1 MANKDTVKKPS
12 KSTPRMQRTSV
23 RTEPEVGNS
32 SKKRKKTS
40 AKGVDEERKWCH
52 QCRTVKEPVVD
63 CTKCYSKRYCLPCIT
78 KWYPHVF
85 EEEFVKACP
94 VCCNNCNCKACL
106 RRFSPKGG
114 YTCSEP
120 DKIKHSKQILHKV
133 LPFAT
138 KLNQDQLME
147 KEIEAK
153 VKGVSVS
160 ELHLQDAH
168 CEVDDDI
175 FCDNCG
181 AYSFDFYRSC
191 ACGYDLCLLCC
202 RELRDGQL
210 KRMTIGWKARI
221 DGSIPCP
228 PKDIGG
234 CNDGTLD
241 LKRILSVNWI
251 VNLLEKAQR
260 VYEFNNSYDS
270 PQTCMESDA
279 SYLYSLSAKDIQP
292 QHMEHFKSHWS
303 KGEPIIVNDVLSTSS
318 GLSWE
323 PMVLWRAFRD
333 ITKSGN
339 AYEVE
344 AIHCLDWSEVT
355 VDLSKFCRG
364 YSEAQCTKQGLPLI
378 LKLEDWKPSCLS
390 QGEWPRHF
398 VEFINCLPFKDYTN
412 PHNGYLNVAVK
423 LPDLS
428 SKPDMGPKMDMAYGD
443 SVTKLHYE
451 KSDTVNVL
459 THTKSCVL
467 TSTKLNKTKIV
478 KEKHGDQQETLVCNT
493 GLQRNESQQN
503 AVDPM
508 DGGALWDIFQ
518 RQDVAKLEE
527 YLRNHSAEFRHTD
540 CLSVEQVF
548 HPIHDRT
555 FYLNVEHKRKL
566 KAEFGIEPWTFKQK
580 LGDAVFI
587 PAGCPYQV
595 RNLKSCTKVELN
607 FISPE
612 SLGECIR
619 LQTELRMLPNNHIAK
634 QQKLNIGKMMI
645 YALDHVVSEL
655 SGFIDSNGPTDD
667 LQDQFAKELEI
678 LNGMNMN
685 NHTNGWISD
694 SDSVIPP
701 SVHQLA
707 PIEDSGGD
715 GMDINDYTDGWV
727 CDSESEENS
736 RYIRCVFPSLRPS
749 LNHIVVH
756 QSAATIEDPG
766 TTEEEESVGL
776 WQGNVIGQPG
786 KKILQAVMHHYPET
800 FQGVKIRSKPHW
812 LSILKEL
819 HVFIKSFLETSVDA
833 LSEDHIT
840 SLEEDLSD
848 FESFGFDL
856 SWARKRV
863 NIVKDLKFGNDP
875 LRLELVVLEQSVA
888 FLHKELVEANAR
900 LEKARLDYDRATYA
914 RNKKV
919 DEMAHK
925 FGAEYEDVL
934 NGNLG
939 FGMLPGY

>member
-1 MANKDTVKKPS
+1 MANDRSTKKPA
-12 KSTPRMQRTSV
+12 KSSISSSNNP
-23 RTEPEVGNS
+23 
-32 SKKRKKTS
+32 SKKRKKENS
-40 AKGVDEERKWCH
+40 ASDKVKKTNAVEEPKGCH
-52 QCRTVKEPVVD
+52 QCKKVKDHVVE
-63 CTKCYSKRYCLPCIT
+63 CTKCHSKRYCVACIT
-78 KWYPHVF
+78 KWYPHVS

-94 VCCNNCNCKACL
+94 VCCNYCNCKACL

-114 YTCSEP
+114 YSCSEP

-133 LPFAT
+133 LPFVT
-138 KLNQDQLME
+138 KLNQHQLME

-153 VKGVSVS
+153 LKGVTISD
-160 ELHLQDAH
+160 LQLQDAD

-191 ACGYDLCLLCC
+191 ACGYDLCLSCC

-228 PKDIGG
+228 PKEIGG

-260 VYEFNNSYDS
+260 
-270 PQTCMESDA
+270 
-279 SYLYSLSAKDIQP
+279 
-292 QHMEHFKSHWS
+292 HFQSHWS

-333 ITKSGN
+333 ITKSGSHSH
-339 AYEVE
+339 AYEVK
-344 AIHCLDWSEVT
+344 AINCLDWSEVR
-355 VDLSKFCRG
+355 S
-364 YSEAQCTKQGLPLI
+364 PLI

-398 VEFINCLPFKDYTN
+398 VELINRLPFKDYTN
-412 PHNGYLNVAVK
+412 PHNGYLNVATK

-428 SKPDMGPKMDMAYGD
+428 SKPDMGPKMDIAYGD

-459 THTKSCVL
+459 THTKSIVI
-467 TSTKLNKTKIV
+467 TSTKLNKAKKV
-478 KEKHGDQQETLVCNT
+478 KEKHGDAME
-493 GLQRNESQQN
+493 GI
-503 AVDPM
+503 
-508 DGGALWDIFQ
+508 ALWDVFH

-527 YLRNHSAEFRHTD
+527 YLRNHTAEFRHTD

-566 KAEFGIEPWTFKQK
+566 KEEFGIEPWIFKQK

-619 LQTELRMLPNNHIAK
+619 LQTELRMLPNNHRAK
-634 QQKLNIGKMMI
+634 EQELNIGKMMI

-655 SGFIDSNGPTDD
+655 SGFIDSNGPADD
-667 LQDQFAKELEI
+667 LQNQFAQELEI
-678 LNGMNMN
+678 LNGGNGMDIN
-685 NHTNGWISD
+685 NHTN
-694 SDSVIPP
+694 
-701 SVHQLA
+701 
-707 PIEDSGGD
+707 
-715 GMDINDYTDGWV
+715 GWV
-727 CDSESEENS
+727 CDSESDDS
-736 RYIRCVFPSLRPS
+736 ALSPSV
-749 LNHIVVH
+749 NHTVNH
-756 QSAATIEDPG
+756 QSATIEDSG
-766 TTEEEESVGL
+766 TSETF
-776 WQGNVIGQPG
+776 QGHAVGQPG
-786 KKILQAVMHHYPET
+786 KEILQAVMDRYPET
-800 FQGVKIRSKPHW
+800 FQGVKIGSKPYW
-812 LSILKEL
+812 LSILEEL
-819 HVFIKSFLETSVDA
+819 HVFIKGFLEASVDA
-833 LSEDHIT
+833 LTEDEIT
-840 SLEEDLSD
+840 SLKADLNE
-848 FESFGFDL
+848 FESLGFDL
-856 SWARKRV
+856 SWARKRLDM
-863 NIVKDLKFGNDP
+863 VKKLKFGNDP
-875 LRLELVVLEQSVA
+875 LRQELRVLEESLTL
-888 FLHKELVEANAR
+888 LHKELVDANAR

-919 DEMAHK
+919 DEVARK

-934 NGNLG
+934 NGKLG
-939 FGMLPGY
+939 FGMLPGH

>member
-1 MANKDTVKKPS
+1 
-12 KSTPRMQRTSV
+12 MQ
-23 RTEPEVGNS
+23 
-32 SKKRKKTS
+32 
-40 AKGVDEERKWCH
+40 
-52 QCRTVKEPVVD
+52 Q
-63 CTKCYSKRYCLPCIT
+63 
-78 KWYPHVF
+78 
-85 EEEFVKACP
+85 
-94 VCCNNCNCKACL
+94 
-106 RRFSPKGG
+106 GG

-120 DKIKHSKQILHKV
+120 NKVKYSKQILHKV
-133 LPFAT
+133 FPLVAT
-138 KLNQDQLME
+138 LNEHQLME
-147 KEIEAK
+147 KEIEAE

-210 KRMTIGWKARI
+210 KRMTIRWKARI

-241 LKRILSVNWI
+241 LKRILCVNWI

-292 QHMEHFKSHWS
+292 QHMEHFQSHWS
-303 KGEPIIVNDVLSTSS
+303 KGEPIIVNDVLSSSS

-339 AYEVE
+339 HSYAYEVK
-344 AIHCLDWSEVT
+344 AINCLDWSEVT

-364 YSEAQCTKQGLPLI
+364 YSEAQFTKQGLPLI

-412 PHNGYLNVAVK
+412 PHNGYLNVATK

-428 SKPDMGPKMDMAYGD
+428 SKPDMGPKMDIAYGD

-459 THTKSCVL
+459 THTKSGVR

-527 YLRNHSAEFRHTD
+527 YIRNHSAEFRHTD
-540 CLSVEQVF
+540 CLSVEQVTLYNFKTPSKLLSLVIITTSIDDVMLQVF

-555 FYLNVEHKRKL
+555 FYLNVEHKKKL
-566 KAEFGIEPWTFKQK
+566 KEEFGISLTSMFLIASRIEPLTFKQK

-595 RNLKSCTKVELN
+595 RNLKVRIYIYMYHLCLLFVFANRISSIQSCTKVELN

-645 YALDHVVSEL
+645 YALDQAVSEL

-707 PIEDSGGD
+707 PNEDSGGD